1 MSDSVRKLRS
11 IALIACATFAAS
23 VVGTGGCSHG
33 SSAVSPVGKPS
44 PIASGSPTPTPS
56 PTPTANV
63 FVSMAYASMQPTLDP
78 TYGYI
83 DGYALVSPPPM
94 PSPSPSGSPSP
105 TPTPSPTPKP
115 SPTPTQTPGP
125 SSIVTVP
132 CNTNI
137 QFENFDSTVPI
148 TASVLTPAN
157 PGGFPP
163 QFPPGYNNPNGT
175 NPSPILTPISFPG
188 FTFSTGY
195 VTPLTTTRG
204 PGLSLVYSTGGQDGV
219 WLIGDFQ
226 NYDSAPSMRG
236 VIIVTGCP

>member
-1 MSDSVRKLRS
+1 MSDSVRQLRS

-33 SSAVSPVGKPS
+33 TSAVTPNKPT
-44 PIASGSPTPTPS
+44 PIPSGSPTPTPS

-78 TYGYI
+78 TYGFI
-83 DGYALVSPPPM
+83 DGYALVSPPPT
-94 PSPSPSGSPSP
+94 PVSSP
-105 TPTPSPTPKP
+105 TPTPSPRP

-125 SSIVTVP
+125 SSIITVP

-137 QFENFDSTVPI
+137 QFENFDSTLPR
-148 TASVLTPAN
+148 TASELTPAN

-163 QFPPGYNNPNGT
+163 QFPLHFNNPRG
-175 NPSPILTPISFPG
+175 PSSSPVLTSLSFPND
-188 FTFSTGY
+188 FSFSTGY
-195 VTPLTTTRG
+195 VSPLTSHG
-204 PGLSLVYSTGGQDGV
+204 PGLSLVYSTGSQDGV
-219 WLIGDFQ
+219 WLIGDFID
-226 NYDSAPSMRG
+226 YDSAPSMRG